1 MLLRPSN
8 RAELCSALALAS
20 SRKERLETWDLSAL
34 AALVDH
40 QPADMT
46 ATVEAGC
53 TLARLQAAL
62 APARQWL
69 PLDPAHPEQITIGH
83 LLAWNLNGPRRL
95 GCGTIRDYLIGITVA
110 LPTGQLIKAG
120 GKVVK
125 NVAGYDLCK
134 LFVGARDTLGIIV
147 EATFKLRPM
156 PETEQIFAAQ
166 FDGFRELE
174 KACQRLDSLRCD
186 PVVLDAYRFAPE
198 GPINLAIAFAG
209 AQEDVAGQVTRA
221 VTVVP
226 LAPSSLEYDAA
237 FRNRP
242 GAVTTGSVLPS
253 QAVGVLEKSGAAEF
267 LARLGNGSL
276 HLRGGSAPPPPRP
289 PQFLMDR
296 LKAAYDPAGILPAYA
311 A

>member
-1 MLLRPSN
+1 
-8 RAELCSALALAS
+8 
-20 SRKERLETWDLSAL
+20 
-34 AALVDH
+34 
-40 QPADMT
+40 MT

-62 APARQWL
+62 APAGQWL
-69 PLDPAHPEQITIGH
+69 PLDPAHPEQTTIGR
-83 LLAWNLNGPRRL
+83 LLAWNLSGPRRL
-95 GCGTIRDYLIGITVA
+95 GGGTIRDYLIGITVA

-156 PETEQIFAAQ
+156 PESEQIFAAQ
-166 FDGFRELE
+166 FGSFAELRQ
-174 KACQRLDSLRCD
+174 ACQRLVSLRCD
-186 PVVLDAYRFAPE
+186 PVVLDAHRFAP
-198 GPINLAIAFAG
+198 GGSIDLAIAFAG
-209 AQEDVAGQVTRA
+209 TREDVAEQVARA
-221 VTVVP
+221 GTVVP
-226 LAPSSLEYDAA
+226 LAPASLEYDTA
-237 FRNRP
+237 FWSRP
-242 GAVTTGSVLPS
+242 GAVNTASVLPS
-253 QAVGVLEKSGAAEF
+253 QAVGVLEKSGATEF

-276 HLRGGSAPPPPRP
+276 HLRGGSRPPPPPP

-296 LKAAYDPAGILPAYA
+296 LKAAYDPAGILPALA